1 MPSYSIQMRKS
12 SAQRFKLGLFS
23 IRSGMAKDEEFSE
36 AETERHGQTRGERAR
51 QAAAVREE
59 ERKAKA
65 AAKLRENLMRRKS
78 QARARRAG
86 EADDTQGLPAAKTD
100 ESS

>member
-1 MPSYSIQMRKS
+1 
-12 SAQRFKLGLFS
+12 
-23 IRSGMAKDEEFSE
+23 MAEDEEFPEPE
-36 AETERHGQTRGERAR
+36 AGKRGQSRGERAR
-51 QAAAVREE
+51 QAAAAREE
-59 ERKAKA
+59 QRRAKA

-86 EADDTQGLPAAKTD
+86 EADDSQGLPAAKTD

>member
-1 MPSYSIQMRKS
+1 MASNDELPDSHRKEV
-12 SAQRFKLGLFS
+12 A
-23 IRSGMAKDEEFSE
+23 E
-36 AETERHGQTRGERAR
+36 ARGDRAR
-51 QAAAVREE
+51 KAAEAREA

-65 AAKLRENLMRRKS
+65 AAKLRENLMRRKT

-86 EADDTQGLPAAKTD
+86 SADETQGLPAAKTD

>member
-1 MPSYSIQMRKS
+1 MASEDKYQE
-12 SAQRFKLGLFS
+12 AQ
-23 IRSGMAKDEEFSE
+23 A
-36 AETERHGQTRGERAR
+36 AENGVTPRERAR
-51 QAAAVREE
+51 KDAALREA

-65 AAKLRENLMRRKS
+65 AANLRENLMRRKS

-86 EADDTQGLPAAKTD
+86 AADEAQGLPAAKTD